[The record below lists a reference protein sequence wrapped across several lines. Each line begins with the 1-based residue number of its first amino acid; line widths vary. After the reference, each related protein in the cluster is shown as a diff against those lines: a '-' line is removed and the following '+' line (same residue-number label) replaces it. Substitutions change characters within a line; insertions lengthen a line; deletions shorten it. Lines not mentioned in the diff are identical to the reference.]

1 MGLEIV
7 SLVPSRKPVPDP
19 TASGPC
25 PGGKVG
31 PTLFLMSAAPCR
43 ILLSLVP
50 TPFPLLL
57 PLSEFQECQNWEG
70 PWRTL
75 FSRVSVSPGCPLSA
89 WLSPD
94 PPATTGWLEESTQ
107 TPLSFTERPPVSA
120 TSSVSHWPSARLFS
134 LIPGSSGGRSG
145 SCSSLKATSVLKLPP
160 TSAQSPSQAQASD
173 SRVSLPRFF

>member
-1 MGLEIV
+1 MGSPLPARSLSLAHNTGCPLGQRGQVGLEIV

-31 PTLFLMSAAPCR
+31 PTLFLMSAAPCQ

-107 TPLSFTERPPVSA
+107 TPLSFTKRGLLFQPHPQSATGHQQGCFLSSRGALEAGVGVAPLLRPPVS
-120 TSSVSHWPSARLFS
+120 
-134 LIPGSSGGRSG
+134 
-145 SCSSLKATSVLKLPP
+145 
-160 TSAQSPSQAQASD
+160 
-173 SRVSLPRFF
+173 